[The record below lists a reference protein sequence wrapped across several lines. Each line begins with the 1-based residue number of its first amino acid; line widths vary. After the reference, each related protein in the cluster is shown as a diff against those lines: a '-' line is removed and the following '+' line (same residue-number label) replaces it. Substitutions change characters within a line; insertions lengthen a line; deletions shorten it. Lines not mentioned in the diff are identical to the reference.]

1 MRLENVSRMRMHRE
15 RRTGAYFGTFTPR
28 SLDYVRAK
36 DARTSLGMTAS
47 RFCVAQAGGKHWELA
62 ALENDAFDDVGD
74 VFALVDGGFD
84 DFEDFLPLVDIDRM
98 NTSLNSSNHLLY

>member
-47 RFCVAQAGGKHWELA
+47 RFCVAQAGGKHWEVA
-62 ALENDAFDDVGD
+62 ALQNDAFDDVGD
-74 VFALVDGGFD
+74 VFVLVDVGLHDFD
-84 DFEDFLPLVDIDRM
+84 DFLQLDDLDEGFFV
-98 NTSLNSSNHLLY
+98 